1 MFIATLELWKHK
13 CLYVKLPNLNSPYAD
28 HPRFTK
34 VNSVERSTGSI
45 DLKSFMINKVDGAN
59 INVQGDLYL
68 ACEIFISEKAY
79 NFSLDPYLEKSLGQ
93 S

>member
-1 MFIATLELWKHK
+1 MYIDFNYFNYFNFNFK
-13 CLYVKLPNLNSPYAD
+13 S
-28 HPRFTK
+28 RF
-34 VNSVERSTGSI
+34 
-45 DLKSFMINKVDGAN
+45 
-59 INVQGDLYL
+59 NVQGDLYL